1 MAFSFTLTNVSN
13 TSIVEEERR
22 KGSDGRGRG
31 SERKQ
36 KCSSPEF
43 LEESKIGYR

>member
-22 KGSDGRGRG
+22 KGSAGRGRG
-31 SERKQ
+31 GVSAA

>member
-31 SERKQ
+31 GVSAAKVQLARILGGK
-36 KCSSPEF
+36 
-43 LEESKIGYR
+43 